1 MSGDPRFHRVLTHLG
16 ELHDRKQADYGRD
29 HDAFANVR
37 ASEDFAIPGWVGAMV
52 RCNDKMRR
60 IQAAASGSE
69 LVNEGVADSLLD
81 MAVYC
86 CIAFVL
92 LGEDDPSVWSAID
105 DAPDDQAA
113 MRKNA
118 TEVE

>member
-1 MSGDPRFHRVLTHLG
+1 
-16 ELHDRKQADYGRD
+16 
-29 HDAFANVR
+29 
-37 ASEDFAIPGWVGAMV
+37 
-52 RCNDKMRR
+52 MRR

-92 LGEDDPSVWSAID
+92 LGEDDPSVWSVVGGEESPSIGCAYAGTWVRNADASPVWDRLVTITDFGKRPGYLLRADKRETPLKWFLENYSRGTID
-105 DAPDDQAA
+105 NDG
-113 MRKNA
+113 
-118 TEVE
+118 EVE